1 MMKQLDARGK
11 MCPIPVVMVK
21 KEIDQGATEIE
32 IVVDNDTSPTNLSR
46 FANSAGF
53 NASVTE
59 KNGIFTVSLAKRKAT
74 LEPTA
79 AGKLEIPAQPSG
91 EWVLF
96 IGNGSIGQESLE
108 LGENLLTMFF
118 YTLTQS
124 DHLPTSILFM
134 NGGVKSATQNA
145 QIIQHLEVLSEK
157 GCEILICGTCLNY
170 FELSDQI
177 KIGKVSN
184 MYEIATRMFNGSKV
198 IQF

>member
-1 MMKQLDARGK
+1 MKLLDARGK

-32 IVVDNDTSPTNLSR
+32 IVVDNETAPTNLSH
-46 FANSAGF
+46 FAHSVGF
-53 NASVTE
+53 DAAVSE
-59 KNGIFTVSLAKRKAT
+59 KDGVFTVTLSRRESKGESVAAAKQD
-74 LEPTA
+74 
-79 AGKLEIPAQPSG
+79 IPAQLSG
-91 EWVLF
+91 DWVLF
-96 IGNGSIGQESLE
+96 IGNASIGQESLE

-124 DHLPTSILFM
+124 DHLPSSIIFM
-134 NGGVKSATQNA
+134 NGGVKSATQNP
-145 QIIQHLEVLSEK
+145 QFIQHLEVLAEK

-170 FELSDQI
+170 FKLSDQV

-184 MYEIATRMFNGSKV
+184 MYEIAARMFNGSKV

>member
-46 FANSAGF
+46 FANSVGF
-53 NASVTE
+53 DASVTE
-59 KNGIFTVSLAKRKAT
+59 KDGIFTVSLSKRKST
-74 LEPTA
+74 LEPMA
-79 AGKLEIPAQPSG
+79 AGKQETPAQPGG

-108 LGENLLTMFF
+108 LGENLLTTFF
-118 YTLTQS
+118 YTLTQR

-145 QIIQHLEVLSEK
+145 QIIQHLEVLAEK

-170 FELSDQI
+170 FELSDQV

-184 MYEIATRMFNGSKV
+184 MYEIATRLFNGSKV